1 MPNNMLI
8 ASLKARADEVIQYIK
23 DKNDISVDKTTLDV
37 QSWVNFHE
45 DNIRLLMQELD
56 EIKKEIHSWN
66 ATLMSQIND
75 DINNY

>member
-1 MPNNMLI
+1 MTNNMLI

-56 EIKKEIHSWN
+56 EVKKEIHSWN
-66 ATLMSQIND
+66 ATLMSQINEE
-75 DINNY
+75 IHHN

>member
-1 MPNNMLI
+1 MLI

>member
-1 MPNNMLI
+1 MTNNMLI

-45 DNIRLLMQELD
+45 DNIRLLLQELD
-56 EIKKEIHSWN
+56 EIKKGIHNWN
-66 ATLMSQIND
+66 SNLMTRINEE
-75 DINNY
+75 NHMS